1 MKQSSFAKGLVVA
14 VAVASLAFVVLM
26 SCGGEKAEEGAVVAG
41 AHPVIV
47 IALDGLRADALGSY
61 GAPAA
66 TPAFDAL
73 AAQSVRFEWAFAQAP
88 QSQPSLA
95 TLFSGL
101 YPTTNGLRSPGDY
114 MADEANTLAEVLKG
128 AGYSTA
134 AFVEGRP
141 GTSDYGLAQGFDSYQ
156 TVAQP
161 GVAAIEWMKGHANEN
176 FFLVLAGWSNLALEQ
191 VSALLEGAGQPE
203 GMDQRV
209 IEVLAS
215 RSTDTP
221 IDFNDEDL
229 EWARTWYAARIQVID
244 SLLAG
249 FMAEVRN
256 LGLDSRATIVVLGS
270 NGFALQEHGDLFSES
285 LYTSVSRVPVFIR
298 FAAGGDVRTVP
309 KVVEVV
315 DLMPTILDLT
325 GQEIPA
331 GIQGSSV
338 MPILNGAGQPPYV
351 AFAESP
357 QLGGQRF
364 VALGGMSLNSGVAGE
379 NAEIFDLAADRLQL
393 TNLAEAEADKLGVM
407 VRHLQAWEKMVSVAS
422 LDPELRTEED
432 LDEETL
438 KQLKSLG
445 YIQ

>member
-1 MKQSSFAKGLVVA
+1 MKQLSFAKGLTMAVTISLVA
-14 VAVASLAFVVLM
+14 FGILM
-26 SCGGEKAEEGAVVAG
+26 SCGGETAEEGVVTG

-47 IALDGLRADALGSY
+47 IALDGLRADALGCY

-73 AAQSVRFEWAFAQAP
+73 AAESVRFEWAFTQAP

-101 YPTTNGLRSPGDY
+101 YPTTNGLRTPGDY
-114 MADEANTLAEVLKG
+114 MADEAQTLAEVLKA

-134 AFVEGRP
+134 AFVEGLP
-141 GTSDYGLAQGFDSYQ
+141 GASDYGLAQGFDSYQ

-161 GVAAIEWMKGHANEN
+161 GVAATEWMKAHANEN
-176 FFLVLAGWSNLALEQ
+176 FLLVLSGWSNLALEQ
-191 VSALLEGAGQPE
+191 VRTLLEGSGQPE
-203 GMDQRV
+203 GMAQRV
-209 IEVLAS
+209 AEVLAS
-215 RSTDTP
+215 RATDEP
-221 IDFNDEDL
+221 IDFSDEDL
-229 EWARTWYAARIQVID
+229 EWARAWYAARIQVID
-244 SLLAG
+244 SLLAS
-249 FMAEVRN
+249 FMAELRN
-256 LGLDSRATIVVLGS
+256 LGLDDRATLVVLGS

-285 LYTSVSRVPVFIR
+285 LYTSVSHVPLFIR
-298 FAAGGDVRTVP
+298 FAAGSDVGSVP
-309 KVVEVV
+309 KIVEVV

-325 GQEIPA
+325 GQPIPA
-331 GIQGSSV
+331 GVQGSSV
-338 MPILNGAGQPPYV
+338 MPILNGSGQPPYV

-357 QLGGQRF
+357 QFDGQRF
-364 VALGGMSLNSGVAGE
+364 VALGGMGTVSGVAGE
-379 NAEIFDLAADRLQL
+379 AAAIFDLAADPLQL
-393 TNLAEAEADKLGVM
+393 TDLADTEADKLAVM

-422 LDPELRTEED
+422 LDPALRTEED

>member
-1 MKQSSFAKGLVVA
+1 
-14 VAVASLAFVVLM
+14 
-26 SCGGEKAEEGAVVAG
+26 
-41 AHPVIV
+41 
-47 IALDGLRADALGSY
+47 
-61 GAPAA
+61 
-66 TPAFDAL
+66 
-73 AAQSVRFEWAFAQAP
+73 
-88 QSQPSLA
+88 
-95 TLFSGL
+95 
-101 YPTTNGLRSPGDY
+101 
-114 MADEANTLAEVLKG
+114 
-128 AGYSTA
+128 
-134 AFVEGRP
+134 
-141 GTSDYGLAQGFDSYQ
+141 
-156 TVAQP
+156 
-161 GVAAIEWMKGHANEN
+161 
-176 FFLVLAGWSNLALEQ
+176 
-191 VSALLEGAGQPE
+191 
-203 GMDQRV
+203 
-209 IEVLAS
+209 
-215 RSTDTP
+215 
-221 IDFNDEDL
+221 
-229 EWARTWYAARIQVID
+229 
-244 SLLAG
+244 
-249 FMAEVRN
+249 MAEVRN